1 VVAAVISDDCSVHCI
16 EELPRW
22 KGSRVVGNKRKRS
35 IIIGWKSAV
44 CHGEEEESCGGK
56 VCCAACHHWGRESV
70 KVTKQQIVSIM
81 TAAGEVLEE
90 RTPT

>member
-1 VVAAVISDDCSVHCI
+1 VFVAYNPRGEFLLLIKSLLACRRRECWRRRRVAVERC
-16 EELPRW
+16 
-22 KGSRVVGNKRKRS
+22 VVG
-35 IIIGWKSAV
+35 
-44 CHGEEEESCGGK
+44 
-56 VCCAACHHWGRESV
+56 AACHHWRESV

>member
-1 VVAAVISDDCSVHCI
+1 MIVVYTVLKNDQGGKEAGWW
-16 EELPRW
+16 ET
-22 KGSRVVGNKRKRS
+22 KGREASS
-35 IIIGWKSAV
+35 SGWKSAV

-56 VCCAACHHWGRESV
+56 VCCAACHWRESV